1 MVRELINLGFKVIPS
16 DANFLMFA
24 SDKELAG
31 PLSREGIMIRDFNNE
46 VGIRNL
52 AAGEDGKAALYW
64 YRIAV
69 RKSEDNQTLLS
80 ALGRIE
86 KEGR

>member
-1 MVRELINLGFKVIPS
+1 
-16 DANFLMFA
+16 
-24 SDKELAG
+24 
-31 PLSREGIMIRDFNNE
+31 MIRDLNNE

-80 ALGRIE
+80 ALGRIG
-86 KEGR
+86 EGRPLTRRFVLSHEAVRGGE